1 MSNRPTGVAAFERA
15 SSVGVTGQQAAV
27 EGIISQLRARGGRIT
42 TTRRAVA
49 AALVEHREHP
59 TADDLIA
66 SVQATCPD
74 VAPSTIY
81 RILTEMEQ
89 AGIVVHI
96 HLGHTSAV
104 YHLAEEGH
112 GHLACDRCGT
122 IVELPGDVVDSMADL
137 IHQQLRFVPAF
148 RHFSITG
155 VCGDCAGIASVGSCR
170 DTALGEQ
177 RNEKSR

>member
-1 MSNRPTGVAAFERA
+1 MGH
-15 SSVGVTGQQAAV
+15 QAAID
-27 EGIISQLRARGGRIT
+27 GILSQLRARGGRIT

-49 AALVEHREHP
+49 AALVELREHP

-81 RILTEMEQ
+81 RILAEMEQ
-89 AGIVVHI
+89 AGIVVHV

-112 GHLACDRCGT
+112 GHLACDRCGR
-122 IVELPGDVVDSMADL
+122 IIELPGDLADSMVDSVHGRL
-137 IHQQLRFVPAF
+137 GFIPAF

-155 VCGDCAGIASVGSCR
+155 VCGECAKRVADSG
-170 DTALGEQ
+170 
-177 RNEKSR
+177 